1 MIGRTM
7 QIFLFL
13 VCFLA
18 SGWYLNAQ
26 KTVPFSSSPEKNDVR
41 TGNDAFKK
49 GNYADAEAEYKKALD
64 KKNNMPEAGFNLGD
78 AVYKQKR
85 FEEAEKQFQLI
96 AQNNTNPTLK
106 AKAYHNLG
114 NTFLEQQKW
123 KEAVDAY
130 KNALKNNATDAETK
144 YNLAYAN
151 AKLKAEQ
158 NGGGGNDNKNQQE
171 KKQEKNEPQNKNK
184 NNEGDQ
190 KDQQQSEPKDQNGD
204 QKKEGQQPRLSKQE
218 AEKLLQVIEN
228 EEQKTNQKMQQKT
241 VKGQVIKVEKDW

>member
-171 KKQEKNEPQNKNK
+171 KNEPQNKNK

-204 QKKEGQQPRLSKQE
+204 QKKEGQQPRLSKEE